1 MLRDWFYMRL
11 FLFLTLLAVELC
23 AGGSISRCQS
33 YVQDVRRAH
42 WTQFGVDYPYQYG
55 VGQLV
60 QESGCRNVISL
71 DGVGSE
77 GLPQITYRLWQKPL
91 KAKGVESIKA
101 IPDQLKAQAI
111 IMKSVYQP
119 KYGLWVTYQV
129 YNGGGLVLKEINRA
143 GGENWEKA
151 KAQCRRGQSCFTYPS
166 GKKECVS
173 NCEINYDYSVQVY
186 KYGERYA
193 SIRSSKFRYW

>member
-1 MLRDWFYMRL
+1 MWL
-11 FLFLTLLAVELC
+11 FLTVTLLAVNLF
-23 AGGSISRCQS
+23 GGSIQRCQS
-33 YVQDVRRAH
+33 YVQEVRKAH
-42 WTQFGVDYPYQYG
+42 WAQFGVDYPYQYG
-55 VGQLV
+55 IGQLV
-60 QESGCRNVISL
+60 QESGCRNILSL

-91 KAKGVESIKA
+91 KAKGVASIKA

-151 KAQCRRGQSCFTYPS
+151 KAQCRRGQSCFTWKGQRS
-166 GKKECVS
+166 CRS
-173 NCEINYDYSVQVY
+173 NCDINYEYSVLVY
-186 KYGERYA
+186 KYGEKYA
-193 SIRSSKFRYW
+193 SVRSSKYRYW

>member
-1 MLRDWFYMRL
+1 MKLIVL
-11 FLFLTLLAVELC
+11 FFISMTLY
-23 AGGSISRCQS
+23 AGSMQRCQS
-33 YVQDVRRAH
+33 YVQEVRKAH
-42 WTQFGVDYPYQYG
+42 YSQFGVDYPYQYG

-60 QESGCRNVISL
+60 QESGCRNVISY

-91 KAKGVESIKA
+91 KAKGVNSIKA

-111 IMKSVYQP
+111 IMKSVYKP

-143 GGENWEKA
+143 GGENWVKA
-151 KAQCRRGQSCFTYPS
+151 RENCKRGQSCFTYPS

-186 KYGERYA
+186 KYGEKYG